1 MKVTFK
7 PSGLIYEAREGMS
20 IMDAIRFNDLKLD
33 APCGGNGTCKKCK
46 VMVTDEKGTRE
57 VLACMTKIT
66 GDITVDISRK
76 DEGHRILMGGITR
89 EVAPPPA
96 V

>member
-46 VMVTDEKGTRE
+46 VMVTDDKGTRE

-66 GDITVDISRK
+66 G
-76 DEGHRILMGGITR
+76 GNHRRYLPQGRRARHPHGRHHTGSGPHPR
-89 EVAPPPA
+89 R
-96 V
+96 

>member
-46 VMVTDEKGTRE
+46 VMV
-57 VLACMTKIT
+57 LSLIH
-66 GDITVDISRK
+66 I
-76 DEGHRILMGGITR
+76 
-89 EVAPPPA
+89 
-96 V
+96 